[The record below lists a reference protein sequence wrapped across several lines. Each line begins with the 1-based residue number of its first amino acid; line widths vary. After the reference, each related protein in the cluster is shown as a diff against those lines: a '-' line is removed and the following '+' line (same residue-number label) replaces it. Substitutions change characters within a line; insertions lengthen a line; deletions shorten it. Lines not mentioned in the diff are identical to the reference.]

1 MAVFS
6 LQSYQESS
14 KDRYMYKAH
23 YRKNRP
29 KLPKMYL
36 TVIVLKLVL
45 KGQTIKIQIRPLPKK
60 PPIVLTHNIVTTP
73 PPAILIIIYTNP
85 HSLIMHN
92 PCFAIIKYD
101 ELIPALEPAS
111 DLKIEPT
118 GIARS
123 VDIMV

>member
-1 MAVFS
+1 
-6 LQSYQESS
+6 
-14 KDRYMYKAH
+14 
-23 YRKNRP
+23 
-29 KLPKMYL
+29 MYL

-60 PPIVLTHNIVTTP
+60 PPIVLTYNIVTTP
-73 PPAILIIIYTNP
+73 SPAILIIIYTNP

-92 PCFAIIKYD
+92 PCFPIIKYD